1 MNIAVI
7 PARGGSK
14 RIPRKNIK
22 HFYGKPI
29 LQWPITAVMDSGL
42 FERVIVSTDDEEVA
56 EIALAAGAEV
66 PFYRPAELANDYAA
80 TVPVIRHAIQALG
93 LSDSDIVCCIY
104 PTAVFSRAA
113 DLRQAMAL
121 LQETE
126 ADFVMPVTAYSC
138 PLARAMMIDATGRL
152 KLSLPQHEN
161 TRTQDCDTFYHDVG
175 QYYLGTAAAWLR
187 DKAFYEQDVRA
198 LVTPRFLAHDI
209 DTPDDWYFAE
219 LVFRAINEF
228 SYDSK

>member
-1 MNIAVI
+1 MNIAII

-29 LQWPITAVMDSGL
+29 LQWPITAVIASGL
-42 FERVIVSTDDEEVA
+42 FDRIIVSTDDEEVA
-56 EIALAAGAEV
+56 EIALAIGAEV
-66 PFYRPAELANDYAA
+66 PFYRPAELANDHAA
-80 TVPVIRHAIQALG
+80 TVPVIRHAINAIG

-113 DLRQAMAL
+113 DLCQAMSL
-121 LQETE
+121 LLETS

-138 PLARAMMIDATGRL
+138 PLARAMMIDDAGRL
-152 KLSLPQHEN
+152 KLSLPQNEN
-161 TRTQDCDTFYHDVG
+161 KRTQDCDTFYHDVG

-187 DKAFYEQDVRA
+187 DKGFYEQDVRA
-198 LVTPRFLAHDI
+198 LVSPRHLAHDI

-228 SYDSK
+228 SYESK